1 MTARASCLLM
11 CRRWNAPMNKQD
23 LLKAIHECREDI
35 EACWEAAT
43 EEQLTARPGPQ
54 ADWSVKDLIA
64 HLTFWEQDMLTSLG
78 NSALATTPDW
88 NADTDA
94 VNARVFEANKD
105 RPLAEIQAD
114 FRRSL
119 EQICDLVGGLSDD
132 DLTNIE
138 IERLK
143 LGDGTQLWQYIADE
157 TYEHYRD
164 DHLADVRAWA
174 RREGLLL

>member
-1 MTARASCLLM
+1 
-11 CRRWNAPMNKQD
+11 MNKNE
-23 LLKAIHECREDI
+23 LLQTIHKCRDEI
-35 EACWEAAT
+35 EACWEGAT
-43 EEQLTARPGPQ
+43 EEQMTARPGPQ

-64 HLTFWEQDMLTSLG
+64 HLTFWEQDVLTSLG
-78 NSALATTPDW
+78 NSALGTTPDW

-105 RPLAEIQAD
+105 RPLTDIQAD

-119 EQICDLVGGLSDD
+119 EQICDLVGGFSDA
-132 DLTNIE
+132 DLTDT
-138 IERLK
+138 ERLK
-143 LGDGTQLWQYIADE
+143 LGDGTALWQYIADE

-164 DHLADVRAWA
+164 DHLPDVRAWA